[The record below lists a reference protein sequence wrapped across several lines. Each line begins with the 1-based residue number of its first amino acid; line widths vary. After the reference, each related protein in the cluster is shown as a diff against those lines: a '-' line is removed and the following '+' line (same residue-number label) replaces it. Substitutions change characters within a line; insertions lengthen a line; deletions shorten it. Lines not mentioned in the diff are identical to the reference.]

1 MLSRGGTLI
10 SFIKNSQMA
19 SISNAAATLAV
30 VVSTFVACKAPEASK
45 VKTLDA
51 VASGGITK
59 LYQCIGT
66 NQARI
71 TADRIVF
78 DKNAAIA
85 EQGESEKSVLRGA
98 VMDYFT
104 AIQPAMQDMF
114 LNLGGSVLI
123 TDDAHIG
130 DYCRAGQTQPSKG
143 TTTDDSLHGCFV
155 FADDPSGQ
163 KPSIFTIVHTGSA
176 EKIRYYGPQIF
187 GYLYA
192 QFYSR
197 LAPPTREGANFS
209 IQPTESV
216 QFISYKEAIADAFL
230 NDMLA
235 SSKFNLDNLSPV
247 LGLNASKELRGY
259 AGNSGLLDALSLRKA
274 GDADDVAGQ
283 EKERRRA
290 QIRDFFFAHAFQ
302 SMNCNAE
309 ALEVTRREF
318 PKSLEAYNQINGALL
333 QISSRLAGAGQFTT
347 GKSSALQRKSSTIK
361 AGAMDLTMLLALL
374 PMLNQQQNFNPRAG
388 YPSMQNQY
396 MGNPLGYPSSNR
408 YQNPYQNQYQQGQG
422 GSFPMF
428 ANLFPNLLKSF
439 GDAGQSGSS
448 CSGSSCCGGN
458 CSTCANGTC
467 GPSCAS
473 CGVDSVAT

>member
-1 MLSRGGTLI
+1 MSL
-10 SFIKNSQMA
+10 IKNRQRA

-30 VVSTFVACKAPEASK
+30 VVLTIFACKAPGTSK

-51 VASGGITK
+51 VASGGMTK
-59 LYQCIGT
+59 LYQCTGT

-71 TADRIVF
+71 SADRIVF
-78 DKNAAIA
+78 DKNAAISA
-85 EQGESEKSVLRGA
+85 QGESEKSVLRGA

-130 DYCRAGQTQPSKG
+130 DYCRAGRTQSSKAV
-143 TTTDDSLHGCFV
+143 TTDDSLHGCFV
-155 FADDPSGQ
+155 FVDDPSGQ

-197 LAPPTREGANFS
+197 LAPPTKEGANFS
-209 IQPTESV
+209 IQPTETM
-216 QFISYKEAIADAFL
+216 QFISYKEAVADAFL
-230 NDMLA
+230 KDMLT

-247 LGLNASKELRGY
+247 LGLNATKELRGY
-259 AGNSGLLDALSLRKA
+259 AGNSGLLDVLSLRKA
-274 GDADDVAGQ
+274 GDASDVAGQ

-318 PKSLEAYNQINGALL
+318 PKSLEAYNEINVALL
-333 QISSRLAGAGQFTT
+333 QISSQFAGAGQFTT
-347 GKSSALQRKSSTIK
+347 GKRSAIQSKSAKYYDPRNQAIF
-361 AGAMDLTMLLALL
+361 
-374 PMLNQQQNFNPRAG
+374 PMIAQQGRFFDPRNA
-388 YPSMQNQY
+388 YPGMQNP
-396 MGNPLGYPSSNR
+396 NIPNRLGYPPQPNPYVNPSYANQYG
-408 YQNPYQNQYQQGQG
+408 YQNGNQYRNPDF
-422 GSFPMF
+422 SSIFNDLF
-428 ANLFPNLLKSF
+428 ASL
-439 GDAGQSGSS
+439 SGSGS
-448 CSGSSCCGGN
+448 VGDSRCSGGGCAGGN
-458 CSTCANGTC
+458 CTSSGNETCPGC
-467 GPSCAS
+467 SSGSCVAS
-473 CGVDSVAT
+473 A

>member
-1 MLSRGGTLI
+1 MT
-10 SFIKNSQMA
+10 
-19 SISNAAATLAV
+19 SISNSGISPVARTTCTWIV
-30 VVSTFVACKAPEASK
+30 VALTCLACKPSETGK

-51 VASGGITK
+51 VASGGITE
-59 LYQCIGT
+59 LYQCSGT
-66 NQARI
+66 NAARI
-71 TADRIVF
+71 SADRIVF
-78 DKNAAIA
+78 DTNTAMSA
-85 EQGESEKSVLRGA
+85 QGDSEKTVLRNA

-114 LNLGGSVLI
+114 LNLGGTVLI

-130 DYCRAGQTQPSKG
+130 DYCRAGQTQSSKG

-155 FADDPSGQ
+155 FVDDPSGQ

-209 IQPTESV
+209 IQPTETM

-230 NDMLA
+230 KDMLA

-274 GDADDVAGQ
+274 GDASDVAGQ

-302 SMNCNAE
+302 SMNCNAQ
-309 ALEVTRREF
+309 ALAVTRREF
-318 PKSLEAYNQINGALL
+318 PKSFQAYNQINVALL
-333 QISSRLAGAGQFTT
+333 QISSQLSGAAQLAT
-347 GKSSALQRKSSTIK
+347 GKSSALQSKSSTIK

-388 YPSMQNQY
+388 YPSMANQN
-396 MGNPLGYPSSNR
+396 MGNPLGYPPSNPYQYPYQYPNQNR
-408 YQNPYQNQYQQGQG
+408 YQQSQG

-428 ANLFPNLLKSF
+428 ANLFPNLGKSF
-439 GDAGQSGSS
+439 GDAGQLGSGRASS
-448 CSGSSCCGGN
+448 CSGSLCCGGN
-458 CSTCANGTC
+458 CSTCADGTC
-467 GPSCAS
+467 AQDCGCVAS
-473 CGVDSVAT
+473 A